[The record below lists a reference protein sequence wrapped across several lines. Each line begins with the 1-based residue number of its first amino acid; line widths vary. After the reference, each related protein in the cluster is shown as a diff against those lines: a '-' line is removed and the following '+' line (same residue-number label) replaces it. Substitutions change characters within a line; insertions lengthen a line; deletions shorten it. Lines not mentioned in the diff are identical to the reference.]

1 MLAFLARMSPLRA
14 IQDLRLFLSRRRPVE
29 LVFLLIAFMLTTL
42 VIVGFVIDSRFERPY
57 KRDIVYF
64 ESWPVTRSSEQIRA
78 AQARDMAVRTKRDVT
93 YEKRQA
99 DLKAQF
105 KRLDDKLTKWG
116 I

>member
-1 MLAFLARMSPLRA
+1 MHAFFARLSPIRA
-14 IQDLRLFLSRRRPVE
+14 IQDLRSYLASRRPFEV
-29 LVFLLIAFMLTTL
+29 VFLVAAFMLTTL
-42 VIVGFVIDSRFERPY
+42 IIIAFVIDSRVERPY

-64 ESWPVTRSSEQIRA
+64 ESWPENRSSAQIRA

-99 DLKAQF
+99 DLKASF